1 MKDRFWS
8 MFSKSQF
15 DYYYYW
21 QYRDL
26 SQKMDFFLRVLTAF
40 TTGAGVACLIL
51 EKNAPIIWTI
61 LIAVS
66 QTYQALQHLLPF
78 QERTIKINY
87 FLPPFE
93 KLLNEIRRKW
103 EYIDTFSDEEIT
115 ELIYEFRDKYISLEQ
130 EFIGSY
136 PFPHRKC
143 CEEKATKS
151 LKEYFDYHYNFQGGE

>member
-1 MKDRFWS
+1 
-8 MFSKSQF
+8 MFSDTQF
-15 DYYYYW
+15 NYFYYW

-26 SQKMDFFLRVLTAF
+26 SQKIDFSLRVLSTF

-61 LIAVS
+61 IIAIS
-66 QTYQALQHLLPF
+66 QTYQTLQHLLPF

-87 FLPPFE
+87 FLPPFQ

-103 EYIDTFSDEEIT
+103 EYIDSFNDEEIA
-115 ELIYEFRDKYISLEQ
+115 ELIFKFRDEYISLEQ

-143 CEEKATKS
+143 CKKKAENS
-151 LKEYFDYHYNFQGGE
+151 LKDYFDYHYNFQGGD